1 MDIVLQAETGLMSV
15 TGDAGQEPTKAGVPI
30 IDAASG
36 AMLTVETITLIAPV
50 AHFFRAMPVFNLCID
65 WLSEQVLE
73 QMALSASISSSVA
86 ALLLLLLA
94 YRLLA
99 YIALSRR
106 LRSPLKR

>member
-1 MDIVLQAETGLMSV
+1 MLHCAPSELVGPPPPANVVQKLAAL
-15 TGDAGQEPTKAGVPI
+15 GVAWPEQHCP
-30 IDAASG
+30 
-36 AMLTVETITLIAPV
+36 VEKG
-50 AHFFRAMPVFNLCID
+50 
-65 WLSEQVLE
+65 EQLLE
-73 QMALSASISSSVA
+73 QMALSAPIGSSVG

>member
-1 MDIVLQAETGLMSV
+1 MGPPPPANLVQKLAAL
-15 TGDAGQEPTKAGVPI
+15 GVAWP
-30 IDAASG
+30 
-36 AMLTVETITLIAPV
+36 ERHCPV
-50 AHFFRAMPVFNLCID
+50 QKG
-65 WLSEQVLE
+65 EQVLE
-73 QMALSASISSSVA
+73 QMALSAPIASSVA

>member
-1 MDIVLQAETGLMSV
+1 MS
-15 TGDAGQEPTKAGVPI
+15 
-30 IDAASG
+30 
-36 AMLTVETITLIAPV
+36 
-50 AHFFRAMPVFNLCID
+50 
-65 WLSEQVLE
+65 
-73 QMALSASISSSVA
+73 LSAPIASSVA